1 MPAGGG
7 ALQPSAQKVQEA
19 LADFGAQF
27 GSRFEV
33 IELPGSA
40 RTAREAAEALGCGV
54 AQIAKS
60 IVFRKKSDGSPVLVV
75 ASGVNRVDERKVAA
89 LVASEVGLADAAFV
103 RENTGFAI
111 GGVPPLGHA
120 VPPFTIVDEDLL
132 ALGDIWAA
140 AGTPRSVFRLT
151 GRALLKMT
159 QGVLASVKQ

>member
-1 MPAGGG
+1 MA
-7 ALQPSAQKVQEA
+7 AESVLQPSAQKVQQA
-19 LADFGAQF
+19 LAAFGV
-27 GSRFEV
+27 GFEV

-60 IVFRKKSDGSPVLVV
+60 IVFRKASDGAPVLVV

-89 LVASEVGLADAAFV
+89 LVAGVVGLADAAFV
-103 RENTGFAI
+103 RDNTGYAI
-111 GGVPPLGHA
+111 GGVPPVAHA
-120 VPPFTIVDEDLL
+120 VRPFTIVDEDLL

-140 AGTPRSVFRLT
+140 AGTPRCVFKLT
-151 GRALLKMT
+151 GESLLKMT